1 MQDYSYSVFSLAAIV
16 IHLIIN
22 FKLLIGRGEDT
33 SRGRSYR
40 NFLLGTLAYYV
51 FDGAW
56 GIFAG
61 LGWTRGLCMSRLY
74 SSSSRLSHLFSCGGV
89 LSSPILNS
97 AKGRLVFSPCSG
109 MRFWPSTS
117 WQLQPTHSTDAS
129 FISIPKAFTKQVTCE
144 IQPSISWLP
153 SMSV

>member
-22 FKLLIGRGEDT
+22 LNCSSVGGRIHREVEATATSCWEPLLIMSLMEHGG
-33 SRGRSYR
+33 Y
-40 NFLLGTLAYYV
+40 L
-51 FDGAW
+51 
-56 GIFAG
+56 
-61 LGWTRGLCMSRLY
+61 RGLAGQGACMSRPY
-74 SSSSRLSHLFSCGGV
+74 SSSSRLSHLFSCGDV

-144 IQPSISWLP
+144 IQPSTFWLP
-153 SMSV
+153 SMFV